1 MADADITAAAVAAA
15 TASTTA
21 VSGSFSFSAAAADG
35 EMDAATVAVS
45 AAKQSAGYFRGR
57 SFRPLF
63 CTAGVLTVNLPFLF
77 LLLPL
82 AFLIDLVN
90 AVSIYHKSSHKTP
103 LKFFCL
109 LTVILF
115 PRTSFREE
123 FPHENPL
130 LLIYC
135 HIQEVQ
141 NMSEKELKLTDL
153 DYATGDHHLQMMKA
167 ALPYLD
173 ISKQRA
179 LSMFIKAD
187 ELMRTMEF
195 FRENDDGMLSVCD
208 LNMDHPTPEAMLAA
222 VRPYAN
228 KQEQDTIDMMTRFLN
243 SRKGRSSAGIT
254 PDQLLAILP
263 PDVQA
268 QFETLQMVIQS
279 FAPGGTP

>member
-1 MADADITAAAVAAA
+1 MGKWMRQRLRFRLLSNLRAI
-15 TASTTA
+15 
-21 VSGSFSFSAAAADG
+21 SG
-35 EMDAATVAVS
+35 
-45 AAKQSAGYFRGR
+45 GR

-115 PRTSFREE
+115 PRTSFRED
-123 FPHENPL
+123 FPHEKPL

-208 LNMDHPTPEAMLAA
+208 LNTDHPSPEAMLAA

-254 PDQLLAILP
+254 TDQLLAILP

>member
-1 MADADITAAAVAAA
+1 
-15 TASTTA
+15 
-21 VSGSFSFSAAAADG
+21 
-35 EMDAATVAVS
+35 
-45 AAKQSAGYFRGR
+45 
-57 SFRPLF
+57 
-63 CTAGVLTVNLPFLF
+63 
-77 LLLPL
+77 
-82 AFLIDLVN
+82 
-90 AVSIYHKSSHKTP
+90 
-103 LKFFCL
+103 
-109 LTVILF
+109 
-115 PRTSFREE
+115 
-123 FPHENPL
+123 
-130 LLIYC
+130 
-135 HIQEVQ
+135 
-141 NMSEKELKLTDL
+141 MSEKELKLTDL

-254 PDQLLAILP
+254 PDQLLAILRRMCRHNLRP
-263 PDVQA
+263 CRW
-268 QFETLQMVIQS
+268 
-279 FAPGGTP
+279 